1 MLCLQ
6 NGRYDHA
13 DRMFN
18 RSVEGSSLILF
29 PLFEIVTFFD
39 GSCNSVVLRILL
51 ISNSISETWKNCLE
65 GATDFKEVK
74 SLKNVNLILYSYIN
88 AAEL

>member
-18 RSVEGSSLILF
+18 RCVNGYSLLVFSLF
-29 PLFEIVTFFD
+29 
-39 GSCNSVVLRILL
+39 
-51 ISNSISETWKNCLE
+51 
-65 GATDFKEVK
+65 
-74 SLKNVNLILYSYIN
+74 
-88 AAEL
+88 